1 MRPKTGNLGCS
12 LIKIGWGSI
21 LTQVPSGND
30 LAEHTPAMILL
41 DGSVPLIDL
50 GRGGEGFMTI

>member
-21 LTQVPSGND
+21 LTQVPSGHN
-30 LAEHTPAMILL
+30 LTEHTPAMILL
-41 DGSVPLIDL
+41 DGSVPLIDW
-50 GRGGEGFMTI
+50 GGEGKGS